1 MSVVSMK
8 KLLEHGSHY
17 GHQTKKWNPKMKP
30 FIYAAK
36 NGVYIINLEKTLVK
50 LDDAYAAMKALAEK
64 NGKIL
69 FVGTKKQAQAIVM
82 EEALRSGSFY
92 INQRWLGGLLTNFRT
107 MQKRIKRL
115 QEIEDMEASGTIN
128 VYPKKEVANIR
139 KEAARLENFFGGIKE
154 MKKVPDAIFVVD
166 PTEDYNAVAEA
177 KKLGIPVF
185 GFTDTNCDPE
195 AVDFGIPANDDAIRS
210 IKLIVSVMA
219 DAIVEAKSGIL
230 SYAFQEQ
237 DLVKDISMSDV
248 IINVDQVNEENERRR
263 KAKMEERRQREER
276 STHRPF
282 DRRPRTNDTYQGR
295 SSESKPF
302 TRTEPAKIIETP
314 KPVEAA
320 KVVEAPKP
328 VEAVKPV
335 KAVETAAPEAAQE
348 AVAKKPRAKKAEVKD
363 GE

>member
-1 MSVVSMK
+1 
-8 KLLEHGSHY
+8 
-17 GHQTKKWNPKMKP
+17 
-30 FIYAAK
+30 
-36 NGVYIINLEKTLVK
+36 
-50 LDDAYAAMKALAEK
+50 
-64 NGKIL
+64 L

-295 SSESKPF
+295 SSESRPF

-320 KVVEAPKP
+320 KVVEVAKP

-335 KAVETAAPEAAQE
+335 KAVETVAPEAAQE
-348 AVAKKPRAKKAEVKD
+348 VVAKKPRAKKAEVKD